1 MLGAIFVAPAI
12 LYVLLLVGVPFLL
25 AVYYSVS
32 AYTIYDPS
40 WRFVGLANF
49 EQIVQDPVFRQTL
62 SNTFIFTFG
71 SQILGLILGKFGALV
86 LLRPFPGR
94 KFVRALIILP
104 WAVPIALATV
114 AWEWMFDSL
123 YSVINWTLIALG
135 FITRSQAPNWLGN
148 PDLAMLSVIVVN
160 AWRFFPFAIVIF
172 LAGITAI
179 PQDVLDAA
187 TVDGAG
193 FWRRNYQIILP
204 MILPIVAV
212 GLIFGIVFTFTD
224 LSIVFLLTMG
234 GPVGATS
241 VLGFHGFPDRHR
253 LRRRIPWRRH
263 LAVHAA
269 GAVHRGHLHAA
280 LYSAAGDLTM
290 QRAVAKTLQE
300 TSFYGAVAFFVIL
313 AAFPFYWMVIT
324 AFKTNADLYN
334 VTNIPFWF
342 NDPPTL
348 EHFRYLF
355 EKTLFAT
362 WLLNSLII
370 GICVVAITLVTA
382 LPAAYSLARMTGRNG
397 EALGIGI
404 FLTYLVPPT
413 LLFLPL
419 SRVVADL
426 GLQNSMWAL
435 VLVYPTFTI
444 PFCTWLLMGFFKA
457 LPPEIEEAAI
467 VDGCSLF
474 GAFVKIALPLSLPGI
489 LTVVIFTFTLT
500 LQEFVYALTFI
511 SSSSQKPITLGV
523 ATDLIRGDI
532 FYWGE
537 IMAGALLAS
546 IPVAIAYNFFL
557 DRFIA
562 GITGG
567 AVK

>member
-1 MLGAIFVAPAI
+1 MPRGVA
-12 LYVLLLVGVPFLL
+12 
-25 AVYYSVS
+25 S
-32 AYTIYDPS
+32 A
-40 WRFVGLANF
+40 
-49 EQIVQDPVFRQTL
+49 
-62 SNTFIFTFG
+62 
-71 SQILGLILGKFGALV
+71 
-86 LLRPFPGR
+86 LR
-94 KFVRALIILP
+94 
-104 WAVPIALATV
+104 
-114 AWEWMFDSL
+114 
-123 YSVINWTLIALG
+123 
-135 FITRSQAPNWLGN
+135 
-148 PDLAMLSVIVVN
+148 
-160 AWRFFPFAIVIF
+160 
-172 LAGITAI
+172 
-179 PQDVLDAA
+179 
-187 TVDGAG
+187 
-193 FWRRNYQIILP
+193 
-204 MILPIVAV
+204 
-212 GLIFGIVFTFTD
+212 
-224 LSIVFLLTMG
+224 
-234 GPVGATS
+234 
-241 VLGFHGFPDRHR
+241 
-253 LRRRIPWRRH
+253 
-263 LAVHAA
+263 
-269 GAVHRGHLHAA
+269 
-280 LYSAAGDLTM
+280 
-290 QRAVAKTLQE
+290 E
-300 TSFYGAVAFFVIL
+300 TSFYGAVTFFVIL

-324 AFKTNADLYN
+324 SFKTNGDLYN

-370 GICVVAITLVTA
+370 GLCVVAITLVTA
-382 LPAAYSLARMTGRNG
+382 LPAAYSLARLTGRTG
-397 EALGIGI
+397 ETLGIGI

-419 SRVVADL
+419 SRVIAEL
-426 GLQNSMWAL
+426 GLQNSMWSL

-457 LPPEIEEAAI
+457 MPPEIEEAAI

-474 GAFVKIALPLSLPGI
+474 GAFIKMTIPLSLPAI

-511 SSSSQKPITLGV
+511 SSSDQKPITLGV
-523 ATDLIRGDI
+523 ATDLIRGDV

-537 IMAGALLAS
+537 IMAGALIAS